1 MEKFR
6 VLCAMMFI
14 KLFSH
19 SKWLKDEP
27 YNRILFRLRTGKRAN
42 LDNPKTFNEHIL
54 ARKVRLDEYDLCQYT
69 DKYGVREY
77 VAGVI
82 GEEYLVPSFGVWEK
96 GEEILLSE
104 LPDSC
109 VLKATHGSGWNVIV
123 KDKQA
128 EDVKQKI
135 SNLQKTLR
143 RNYYYKSREKNY
155 RDIPPRI
162 VCEKFISPR
171 DKRGLIDV
179 KTYCFRGEAKFLNIC
194 YTENGKEYS
203 GLFNL
208 AGESLGARDDSRHME
223 VPDVRQISKVVSLSE
238 QLAKPFDFV
247 RVDFY
252 LADDEIY
259 FSELTFHSGG
269 GIVPVK
275 PDALNVQLG
284 SYFD

>member
-6 VLCAMMFI
+6 VLCTMIFI
-14 KLFSH
+14 KLFSRC
-19 SKWLKDEP
+19 KWLKDEP
-27 YNRILFRLRTGKRAN
+27 YNRILFRLRTGKRAD

-54 ARKVRLDEYDLCQYT
+54 ARKVRLDEYGLCKYT
-69 DKYGVREY
+69 DKYRVREY
-77 VAGVI
+77 VEQVI
-82 GEEYLVPSFGVWEK
+82 GREYLVPSLGVWEK
-96 GEEILLSE
+96 GQEILPAD
-104 LPDSC
+104 LPTPC
-109 VLKATHGSGWNVIV
+109 VLKATHGSGWNAIIQ
-123 KDKQA
+123 DKQNI
-128 EDVKQKI
+128 EQKI
-135 SNLQKTLR
+135 SGLQKTLCQ
-143 RNYYYKSREKNY
+143 NYYHKSREKNY

-162 VCEKFISPR
+162 VCEQFICPQ

-194 YTENGKEYS
+194 YAENGKEYS
-203 GLFNL
+203 GLFSL
-208 AGESLGARDDSRHME
+208 TGQSLGAQDDSSRME
-223 VPDVRQISKVVSLSE
+223 IPDGKQISRVISLCE

-252 LADDEIY
+252 LADEKIY

-275 PDALNVQLG
+275 PETLNIQLG

>member
-6 VLCAMMFI
+6 VLCTMIFI
-14 KLFSH
+14 KLFSRC
-19 SKWLKDEP
+19 KWLKDEP
-27 YNRILFRLRTGKRAN
+27 YNHILFRLRTGKRAD

-54 ARKVRLDEYDLCQYT
+54 ARKVRLDEYALSKYT

-77 VAGVI
+77 VEQVI
-82 GEEYLVPSFGVWEK
+82 GREYLVPSLGIWEK
-96 GEEILLSE
+96 GQEILPAD
-104 LPDSC
+104 LPTPC
-109 VLKATHGSGWNVIV
+109 VLKATHGSGWNAIIQ
-123 KDKQA
+123 DKQNI
-128 EDVKQKI
+128 EQKI
-135 SNLQKTLR
+135 SGLQKTLCQ
-143 RNYYYKSREKNY
+143 NYYHKSREKNY

-162 VCEKFISPR
+162 VCEQFICPQ

-194 YTENGKEYS
+194 YAENGKEYS
-203 GLFNL
+203 GLFSL
-208 AGESLGARDDSRHME
+208 TGQSLGAQDDSSRME
-223 VPDVRQISKVVSLSE
+223 IPDGKQLSRVISLCE

-252 LADDEIY
+252 LADEKIY

-275 PDALNVQLG
+275 PEALNIQLG

>member
-1 MEKFR
+1 MEKLR
-6 VLCAMMFI
+6 VLSAMIFI

-27 YNRILFRLRTGKRAN
+27 YNRILFRLRTGKKAN

-54 ARKVRLDEYDLCQYT
+54 ARKVRLDEYGLCKYT

-77 VAGVI
+77 VEQVI
-82 GEEYLVPSFGVWEK
+82 GAKYLVPSLGVWEQ
-96 GEEILLSE
+96 GQEISPAD
-104 LPDSC
+104 LPIPC
-109 VLKATHGSGWNVIV
+109 VLKATHGSGWNAIIR
-123 KDKQA
+123 DKQNIQ
-128 EDVKQKI
+128 QKI
-135 SNLQKTLR
+135 SRLQETLHQ
-143 RNYYYKSREKNY
+143 NYYHKSREKNY

-171 DKRGLIDV
+171 DKRGLMDV
-179 KTYCFRGEAKFLNIC
+179 KTFCFRGEAKFLNIC

-203 GLFNL
+203 GLLDLN
-208 AGESLGARDDSRHME
+208 GQSLGAQDDSYRME
-223 VPDVRQISKVVSLSE
+223 VPELSLISRVVSLSE

-252 LADDEIY
+252 LADEEIY